1 MIYIDI
7 TKSVL
12 QIRAGQQSIT
22 ANLWPLTSDIYHVM
36 IIVTG
41 GFSKKCFIFRSSHT
55 QMFFK
60 TGVRNVAIFREKH
73 LCSSLF
79 WINLQA
85 LRPAILFQ
93 PHLKREFNTSV
104 FLRILQNFY
113 SFFYRTPPVDAF
125 ASFIRNCSVTGICW
139 PSLLNQ
145 NKK

>member
-55 QMFFK
+55 QMFLK

-73 LCSSLF
+73 LCSSLDLQF
-79 WINLQA
+79 YFNL
-85 LRPAILFQ
+85 
-93 PHLKREFNTSV
+93 TSKENSTQV
-104 FLRILQNFY
+104 F
-113 SFFYRTPPVDAF
+113 S
-125 ASFIRNCSVTGICW
+125 
-139 PSLLNQ
+139 
-145 NKK
+145 